1 MNLLKSRP
9 EKSWTYVY
17 IRIVSIS
24 IVCIFIG
31 LIMPISGYPVTR
43 NNNTMI
49 TLPEDSLTLKQCVEI
64 ALKNSYE
71 IAIARGNVSKAEIS
85 VKNAY
90 SGFLPDLYLSG
101 GYAVNDTYDRFEWN
115 ENHYNLSLSASITPF
130 TSGRTLINVAKAGA
144 SLSSS
149 RQSYWITETS
159 LILDVIRK
167 YYNLLQDSE
176 LLELRKESV
185 YQKSLDLEFAQAQ
198 FDLGLAPRADILKA
212 EVYVVS
218 AEVDSL
224 QAEGDLK
231 LARSELNDVMGI
243 SLDNPASIKPVEFI
257 KEEVP
262 DLDTCLAIALKER
275 PEITQQKADLSTQK
289 YNLRLTQIDKLPTF
303 TITGSYNVLADNL
316 IFEGLPINRVNLNEN
331 SNWSINVGLSFPLFD
346 GGVKS
351 RAIESARIDLNN
363 AELNYLELEKEINLD
378 VRLAHLNSVTSSKK
392 VELTEKQV
400 NSAEES
406 YNTALGRYKA
416 GVAPITEVIDAGV
429 ALSSSKVSH
438 TKAIYDYF
446 LAKAVLKKSI
456 GGLPY

>member
-1 MNLLKSRP
+1 
-9 EKSWTYVY
+9 
-17 IRIVSIS
+17 
-24 IVCIFIG
+24 
-31 LIMPISGYPVTR
+31 
-43 NNNTMI
+43 
-49 TLPEDSLTLKQCVEI
+49 
-64 ALKNSYE
+64 
-71 IAIARGNVSKAEIS
+71 
-85 VKNAY
+85 
-90 SGFLPDLYLSG
+90 
-101 GYAVNDTYDRFEWN
+101 
-115 ENHYNLSLSASITPF
+115 
-130 TSGRTLINVAKAGA
+130 
-144 SLSSS
+144 
-149 RQSYWITETS
+149 
-159 LILDVIRK
+159 
-167 YYNLLQDSE
+167 
-176 LLELRKESV
+176 
-185 YQKSLDLEFAQAQ
+185 
-198 FDLGLAPRADILKA
+198 
-212 EVYVVS
+212 
-218 AEVDSL
+218 
-224 QAEGDLK
+224 
-231 LARSELNDVMGI
+231 MGI

-262 DLDTCLAIALKER
+262 DLDTCLAVALVER
-275 PEITQQKADLSTQK
+275 PEITQQKANLSTQK

-378 VRLAHLNSVTSSKK
+378 VKLAHLNSVTSSKK

-456 GGLPY
+456 GRLPY

>member
-1 MNLLKSRP
+1 MNKINVFLMCLVTGFIATIPAYSMPESLL
-9 EKSWTYVY
+9 
-17 IRIVSIS
+17 
-24 IVCIFIG
+24 
-31 LIMPISGYPVTR
+31 
-43 NNNTMI
+43 
-49 TLPEDSLTLKQCVEI
+49 EDSLTLKQCIEI
-64 ALKNSYE
+64 ALKNSHE
-71 IAIARGNVSKAEIS
+71 IAIAIGNVSKAEIS

-101 GYAVNDTYDRFEWN
+101 GYKVNDTYDRFEWN

-130 TSGRTLINVAKAGA
+130 TSGRTLINVAKSTA

-185 YQKSLDLEFAQAQ
+185 YQKRKDLEFAQAQ

-212 EVYVVS
+212 EVSVVS

-224 QAEGDLK
+224 QAEGNLK
-231 LARSELNDVMGI
+231 LAHSELNDVMGI
-243 SLDNPASIKPVEFI
+243 SLDNPTIIKPVEFI

-262 DLDTCLAIALKER
+262 DLDTCLVVALQER
-275 PEITQQKADLSTQK
+275 PEITQQKANLSTQK
-289 YNLRLTQIDKLPTF
+289 YNLRLSQIDKLPTF
-303 TITGSYNVLADNL
+303 TITGSYNVLADNI
-316 IFEGLPINRVNLNEN
+316 IFEGLPINRANLDEN
-331 SNWSINVGLSFPLFD
+331 SNWSINIGLSFPLFD

-378 VRLAHLNSVTSSKK
+378 VKLAHLNSVTSSKK

-429 ALSSSKVSH
+429 ALSSSKVNH
-438 TKAIYDYF
+438 TKAIYDYL
-446 LAKAVLKKSI
+446 LAKAVLKESM
-456 GGLPY
+456 GQVPY

>member
-1 MNLLKSRP
+1 MNKINVFLMCLVTGFIAPIPAYSMPESLL
-9 EKSWTYVY
+9 
-17 IRIVSIS
+17 
-24 IVCIFIG
+24 
-31 LIMPISGYPVTR
+31 
-43 NNNTMI
+43 
-49 TLPEDSLTLKQCVEI
+49 EDSLTLKQCIEI
-64 ALKNSYE
+64 ALKNSHE

-101 GYAVNDTYDRFEWN
+101 GYKVNDTYDRFEWN

-130 TSGRTLINVAKAGA
+130 TSGRTLINVAKSTA

-185 YQKSLDLEFAQAQ
+185 YQKRKDLEFAQAQ

-212 EVYVVS
+212 DVSVVS

-243 SLDNPASIKPVEFI
+243 SLDNPTIIKPAEFV
-257 KEEVP
+257 KEEAP
-262 DLDTCLAIALKER
+262 DLDTCLVVALQER
-275 PEITQQKADLSTQK
+275 PEITQQKANFSNQK
-289 YNLRLTQIDKLPTF
+289 YNLRLSQIDKLPTF

-316 IFEGLPINRVNLNEN
+316 IFEGLPINRANLDEN
-331 SNWSINVGLSFPLFD
+331 SDWSINIGLSFPLFD

-378 VRLAHLNSVTSSKK
+378 VKLAHLNSVTSSKK

-438 TKAIYDYF
+438 TKAIYDYL
-446 LAKAVLKKSI
+446 LAKAVLKKSM
-456 GGLPY
+456 GQVPY